1 MARENKRAVAAAE
14 TARLHAGVAAK
25 KQAALDR
32 PAAGGDL
39 VNCDPGKKIG
49 VHSTLNPKP

>member
-1 MARENKRAVAAAE
+1 MAAAE

-32 PAAGGDL
+32 AAGGGDL